1 MVKTSDF
8 SYELP
13 DELIASRPLEKRD
26 SSRLLVLNRKE
37 KSIEHH
43 TYRDLPNFL
52 KKGDRIVF
60 NNTKVIPG
68 RIFGY
73 KESGSRAEMLFTKQI
88 DTHRWSA
95 IVRPG
100 KRLKTGVVLSL
111 EKEPE
116 TQFVIEDVLPDGDR
130 VIFCK
135 SEPIADV
142 LERLGEMPIPP
153 YMARRAD
160 EVDRTTY
167 QTVFAKERGAVA
179 APTAGLHF
187 TDELIAE
194 LKAKGVEV
202 SYITLHVGIG
212 TFRPVKE
219 DNPLDHPMHSEEYEV
234 STETAD
240 EINETKRN
248 GGRIV
253 AVGTTVVRTLEH
265 SSAADGSVIA
275 GRGATELMILPGYTY
290 KVIDALL
297 TNFHLPEST
306 LMMLVSAFYSK
317 DEVLRAYNVAVEN
330 KYRFYSYGDGMLLY

>member
-1 MVKTSDF
+1 MKTSDF

-13 DELIASRPLEKRD
+13 DDLIASRPLERRD
-26 SSRLLVLNRKE
+26 SSRLLVLNRAE

-43 TYRDLPNFL
+43 TYSDLPRFL
-52 KKGDRIVF
+52 KAGDRIVF

-88 DTHRWSA
+88 DAHRWSA

-100 KRLKTGVVLSL
+100 KRLKSGVRLSL

-116 TQFVIEDVLPDGDR
+116 TSFIIEEVLPDGDR
-130 VIFCK
+130 VIYCE

-153 YMARRAD
+153 YMERRAD
-160 EVDRTTY
+160 DVDRTTY

-187 TDELIAE
+187 TDSLIEE

-219 DNPLDHPMHSEEYEV
+219 ENPLEHPMHSEEYEV
-234 STETAD
+234 SETAAK
-240 EINETKRN
+240 EINETKKN
-248 GGRIV
+248 GGRVI

-265 SSAADGSVIA
+265 SSLDDGTVLA
-275 GRGATELMILPGYTY
+275 GRGATELMILPGYSY
-290 KVIDALL
+290 KVIDVLL

-306 LMMLVSAFYSK
+306 LLMLVSAFYSRE
-317 DEVLRAYNVAVEN
+317 EVLRAYNTAVEER
-330 KYRFYSYGDGMLLY
+330 YRFYSYGDGMLLL

>member
-1 MVKTSDF
+1 MKTSDF

-13 DELIASRPLEKRD
+13 DELIASRPLKKRD
-26 SSRLLVLNRKE
+26 SSRLLVLKRNT

-43 TYRDLPNFL
+43 HYADLPDFL
-52 KKGDRIVF
+52 EPGDRVVF

-68 RIFGY
+68 RIFGF

-88 DTHRWSA
+88 DEHHWSA

-100 KRLKTGVVLSL
+100 RRLKSGVELSL
-111 EKEPE
+111 EKEPK
-116 TQFVIEDVLPDGDR
+116 TKFVIKDVLPDGDR
-130 VIFCK
+130 VIFCE

-142 LERLGEMPIPP
+142 LDRLGEMPIPP
-153 YMARRAD
+153 YMERRAD

-167 QTVFAKERGAVA
+167 QTVFAQERGAVA

-187 TDELIAE
+187 TDELIDR
-194 LKAKGVEV
+194 LKEKGVDI

-219 DNPLDHPMHSEEYEV
+219 ENPLDHPMHSEEYEV
-234 STETAD
+234 TPEAAE
-240 EINETKRN
+240 EINKTKAN
-248 GGRIV
+248 GGRVV

-265 SSAADGSVIA
+265 SSQDDGTVLA
-275 GRGATELMILPGYTY
+275 GRGATELMILPGYKY
-290 KVIDALL
+290 KVIDTLV

-306 LMMLVSAFYSK
+306 LLMLVSALYSK
-317 DEVLRAYNVAVEN
+317 EEILRAYNVAVEER
-330 KYRFYSYGDGMLLY
+330 YRFYSYGDGMLIL